1 MSFYNSLDYD
11 LQTSLEDTV
20 RDNPGIAGLKLVSY
34 VQKELSSA
42 SVSKEEVFEVID
54 RLFEEN
60 VLWCDFEEDEWYL
73 YSEVPYDKVQK

>member
-54 RLFEEN
+54 RLLEEN

>member
-42 SVSKEEVFEVID
+42 DVSKEEVFEVID
-54 RLFEEN
+54 RLLEEN